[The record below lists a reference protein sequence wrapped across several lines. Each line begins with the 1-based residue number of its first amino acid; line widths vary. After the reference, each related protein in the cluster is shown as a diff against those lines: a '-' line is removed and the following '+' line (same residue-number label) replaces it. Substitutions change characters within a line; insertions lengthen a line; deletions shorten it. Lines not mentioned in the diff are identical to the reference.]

1 MPPPV
6 QVGRPRVAH
15 GLVPWV
21 GCRSQGSSPAV
32 VAVFWLEYQKK
43 RVPLALEDSDTHAR
57 RNVVLLSASV
67 LLAAWLKQDLP
78 IILGWLGVSGL
89 PPDTAERVWAA
100 LFVLL
105 AYLLARY
112 HFTPDRAERWLA
124 GAKAVSAIQNLWMK
138 PWARRETFRKTNMN
152 RAERG
157 FGPISGS
164 ARDFCG
170 IPWLRSHSFRWVD
183 YQYRFEEEDD
193 ESFNERYR
201 DDFPESGRLPL
212 WLALWNST
220 ATLVLRVLLSRAGLE
235 VAVPYGLAA
244 VALAICSV
252 RAGWIVAMTSK
263 VSQWSLGG

>member
-1 MPPPV
+1 
-6 QVGRPRVAH
+6 
-15 GLVPWV
+15 
-21 GCRSQGSSPAV
+21 
-32 VAVFWLEYQKK
+32 
-43 RVPLALEDSDTHAR
+43 LALEDSDTHAR

-78 IILGWLGVSGL
+78 IILGSLGVSGL

-112 HFTPDRAERWLA
+112 HFTPDRAERWLT
-124 GAKAVSAIQNLWMK
+124 GAKAVSAIQDLWLK
-138 PWARRETFRKTNMN
+138 PWARRERFRKTNMK
-152 RAERG
+152 RAETG
-157 FGPISGS
+157 HGPIGGS

-183 YQYRFEEEDD
+183 YQYRYEEEDD
-193 ESFNERYR
+193 HSFDDRYR
-201 DDFPESGRLPL
+201 NDVPESGRLPL

-220 ATLVLRVLLSRAGLE
+220 AALVLRVLLSRAGLE

-244 VALAICSV
+244 LALIICSV
-252 RAGWIVAMTSK
+252 RAGWIVALTSK

>member
-1 MPPPV
+1 M
-6 QVGRPRVAH
+6 
-15 GLVPWV
+15 
-21 GCRSQGSSPAV
+21 
-32 VAVFWLEYQKK
+32 
-43 RVPLALEDSDTHAR
+43 ALEDSDTHAR

-78 IILGWLGVSGL
+78 IIFGSLGVSGL
-89 PPDTAERVWAA
+89 PPDTGERVWAA

-112 HFTPDRAERWLA
+112 HFTPDRAEKWLA
-124 GAKAVSAIQNLWMK
+124 GATPVSAIQNRWLK
-138 PWARRETFRKTNMN
+138 PWARRDRFRKVNMR
-152 RAERG
+152 RAAKGRG
-157 FGPISGS
+157 PMDVS
-164 ARDFCG
+164 ALAFCG
-170 IPWLRSHSFRWVD
+170 IPWLRCRSFRWVD

-193 ESFNERYR
+193 ASFDERYR
-201 DDFPESGRLPL
+201 DDVPESGRLPL

-252 RAGWIVAMTSK
+252 RAGWVTALTSK